1 MPVLD
6 SLYEERQVVANQ
18 EPTMNRQYAPQVT
31 LTGARNSLNGQ
42 SSLYFAR
49 LMTPTEVAGAT
60 SRQPLQVRQKTE
72 GHWVLCGDVSAPM
85 FDLLKDVSSPH
96 LPTRLT
102 GFNSSGGFGYCVMTH
117 QVLRHQNRFVLS
129 LYDPAVRML
138 LEAITKSAKLSFML
152 GNDDGDNALLLECPL
167 KPIEFMPLLAM
178 SSEATLK
185 EQRAALH
192 ELPILMATMC
202 NPLQVPSLFSGVPV
216 QHVSVSMLLPCIL
229 DEGFRAVLSKAA
241 SE

>member
-31 LTGARNSLNGQ
+31 LTAARNSLNGQ
-42 SSLYFAR
+42 SSHYFAR
-49 LMTPTEVAGAT
+49 LLSPTEVAEAT
-60 SRQPLQVRQKTE
+60 CRQPAQVRRKTD

-129 LYDPAVRML
+129 LYDPAVRMF
-138 LEAITKSAKLSFML
+138 LEAITKSGKLSFML
-152 GNDDGDNALLLECPL
+152 GNGDGDNALLLECPL

-185 EQRAALH
+185 EQREALQ
-192 ELPILMATMC
+192 ELPILLSTMG
-202 NPLQVPSLFSGVPV
+202 NPLQVPSLFSGLSV
-216 QHVSVSMLLPCIL
+216 QHVSVSMLLPRIL